1 MSRTSAST
9 RRRGT
14 SYPVNTWYVIATKD
28 EVSREPLARRAL
40 ETPVVLYRTQDGQA
54 VALEDRDAH
63 RPYPLSLGR
72 VDGDT
77 IVSGYS
83 GFAYAPDGACVHV
96 PTQPHVPIGA
106 RVRAFPVIEQDGR
119 SGSGSVSQRWRRR
132 ATRHMC
138 PGWPTTAGRPS
149 ATSGTPRR
157 TSCCCTRTSPT
168 SPTSP
173 VVDPFIAP
181 PALTGEPPALEVEVS
196 ETSMSFSRDYPP
208 ARLTGWHADA
218 LGLSPDAEHAQRE
231 EGAFVSPGLWVDAWH
246 VFVDGGSPHTFRF
259 THAVTPVSARQTR
272 HVWRVS
278 RNFAPGPETSERLRP
293 IFTAYYR
300 RVQQI
305 LETMQQVIDN
315 DGPRDEVSVN
325 SDAAA
330 LQVRRIVNRLIA
342 EERAV

>member
-1 MSRTSAST
+1 MHE
-9 RRRGT
+9 
-14 SYPVNTWYVIATKD
+14 N
-28 EVSREPLARRAL
+28 
-40 ETPVVLYRTQDGQA
+40 
-54 VALEDRDAH
+54 
-63 RPYPLSLGR
+63 
-72 VDGDT
+72 
-77 IVSGYS
+77 
-83 GFAYAPDGACVHV
+83 FADITHV
-96 PTQPHVPIGA
+96 
-106 RVRAFPVIEQDGR
+106 
-119 SGSGSVSQRWRRR
+119 
-132 ATRHMC
+132 
-138 PGWPTTAGRPS
+138 
-149 ATSGTPRR
+149 
-157 TSCCCTRTSPT
+157 
-168 SPTSP
+168 P

-196 ETSMSFSRDYPP
+196 ETSMSFSRNFPP

-278 RNFAPGPETSERLRP
+278 RNFAPGSETSKLLRP
-293 IFTAYYR
+293 IFTGYYR

-305 LETMQQVIDN
+305 LETMQQVIDS

-342 EERAV
+342 EEPTD

>member
-28 EVSREPLARRAL
+28 EVSRQPLARRAL

-106 RVRAFPVIEQDGR
+106 RVRAFPVIEQDGLVWIWLGVAALA
-119 SGSGSVSQRWRRR
+119 SRRNPPQVPWL
-132 ATRHMC
+132 ADDA
-138 PGWPTTAGRPS
+138 WTTFGDEWDTQANVLLLHENF
-149 ATSGTPRR
+149 ADITHV
-157 TSCCCTRTSPT
+157 
-168 SPTSP
+168 P

-196 ETSMSFSRDYPP
+196 ETSMSFSRNFPP
-208 ARLTGWHADA
+208 APLTGWHADA

-231 EGAFVSPGLWVDAWH
+231 EGAFVSPGLWMDAWH
-246 VFVDGGSPHTFRF
+246 VFVDGGSTHTFRF

-278 RNFAPGPETSERLRP
+278 RNFAPGPDTSERLRP
-293 IFTAYYR
+293 IFTGYYR

-305 LETMQQVIDN
+305 LETMQRVIDN
-315 DGPRDEVSVN
+315 DGSHDEVSVN